1 MGNVYNFAILNEL
14 LKHWIMM
21 TLPDTYSQDE
31 KIELERQ
38 FNVLLTCWKSRKN
51 EQDVAFVTEAYLLA
65 ANAHKDARRRSG
77 EPYMYHPLA
86 VATIIAGEMGMGR
99 TSIIAALLHD
109 VVEDTDYTLDYIK
122 EHFGDKAAQIVD
134 GVTKLTNEDFTEG
147 VKSLQAETF
156 RKVIMSM
163 SYDIRVI
170 LVKLADRLHNM
181 RTLSSMPHHKQLKIA
196 SETTQIYAPIAY
208 RLGLYKVK
216 IELDDLCLKYINP
229 QVFESVQKQ
238 LCDVREKKLK
248 ELEDFLAP
256 VKAELEQR
264 GIKVRTMAIERNVSS
279 VWERMVKF
287 GMSLEEV
294 YDAYV
299 ARIIIDCP
307 DLDDEKVQCWE
318 TFAVF
323 TKYYYPDNKKM
334 RDWVSFPK
342 TNGYSSIHAVF
353 MSKDGNWVE
362 TQIRTERMDEIA
374 ENGFAA
380 YWKYRAKN
388 SNAES
393 GLDLW
398 MNVVRNLVQQA
409 DENHVSAIE
418 FIDSFKLDLFNDEIF
433 VFTPDGDKITLPKG
447 STVLD
452 FAYNIHSDL
461 GNHCVG
467 ANINKKLSPIHTE
480 LKMGDQVEVITSEYQ
495 EPQEKWFDYLA
506 TSSAKSRLKNGIK
519 DFRKAFKD
527 KGKTM
532 LKEYF
537 DHANIDFS
545 KQNRNILAAK
555 FNLATRNDLYY
566 FVAVNKIGRQ
576 DVETILKKSDFSW
589 SNYLVKYLTLG
600 FVKPSSQKKNDDKD
614 GVDISGY
621 TISTCC
627 NPIPGDDVVAISLP
641 GEPVQIHHPDCPEAM
656 KLMSRHGESIV
667 KARWQF
673 GEDFAFLATL
683 KILAVNKMGFGATLF
698 DTITNQE
705 KLDMQAM
712 EMKNEGGMVVAIV
725 SVYVNNLKTLENLID
740 KIKKIDLVKKVERV
754 GKRL

>member
-1 MGNVYNFAILNEL
+1 MN
-14 LKHWIMM
+14 
-21 TLPDTYSQDE
+21 LPDTYSQDE

-38 FNVLLTCWKSRKN
+38 FNGLLTCWKSRKN
-51 EQDVAFVTEAYLLA
+51 EQDVVLVTEAFLLA

-109 VVEDTDYTLDYIK
+109 VVEDTEYTLDYIK
-122 EHFGDKAAQIVD
+122 EHFGDKVAQIVD
-134 GVTKLTNEDFTEG
+134 GVTKLTNEDFEEG

-181 RTLSSMPHHKQLKIA
+181 RTLGSMPHHKQLKIA

-238 LCDVREKKLK
+238 LCEIREKKLK
-248 ELEDFLAP
+248 ELEEFLAP
-256 VKAELEQR
+256 VKMELEQR

-294 YDAYV
+294 YDVYV

-307 DLDDEKVQCWE
+307 NIEDEKVQCWE

-353 MSKDGNWVE
+353 MDKNGNWVE
-362 TQIRTERMDEIA
+362 TQIRTERMDETA

-380 YWKYRAKN
+380 YWKYRDKN

-398 MNVVRNLVQQA
+398 MKVVRNLVQQA
-409 DENHVSAIE
+409 DENQASAIE
-418 FIDSFKLDLFNDEIF
+418 FIDNFKLDLFNDEIF
-433 VFTPDGDKITLPKG
+433 VFTPNGDKMTLPKG

-480 LKMGDQVEVITSEYQ
+480 LKMGDQVEIITSEHQ

-519 DFRKAFKD
+519 DFRKVFKD
-527 KGKTM
+527 KGKAM
-532 LKEYF
+532 LREYF
-537 DHANIDFS
+537 EHADIDFS
-545 KQNRNILAAK
+545 KQNRNLLAEK

-566 FVAVNKIGRQ
+566 FVAVNKIGQQ
-576 DVETILKKSDFSW
+576 DVENILKKSDFSW

-600 FVKPSSQKKNDDKD
+600 FVKPSSQKKSDGKDD
-614 GVDISGY
+614 VDISGY

-641 GEPVQIHHPDCPEAM
+641 GEPVQIHHPDCPVAM

-683 KILAVNKMGFGATLF
+683 KILAVNKMGFGAMLF

-712 EMKNEGGMVVAIV
+712 EMKNEGGMVVAMV

-754 GKRL
+754 GKRV

>member
-1 MGNVYNFAILNEL
+1 
-14 LKHWIMM
+14 M

-51 EQDVAFVTEAYLLA
+51 EQDVALVTEAYLLA

-109 VVEDTDYTLDYIK
+109 VVEDTDYSLDYIK

-147 VKSLQAETF
+147 VNSLQAETF

-238 LCDVREKKLK
+238 LCDVRKKKLQ
-248 ELEDFLAP
+248 ELEDFLTP

-307 DLDDEKVQCWE
+307 NLDDEKVQCWE

-545 KQNRNILAAK
+545 KQNRNLLAAK

-566 FVAVNKIGRQ
+566 YVAVNKIGRQ

-600 FVKPSSQKKNDDKD
+600 FVKPSSQKKSDDKD

>member
-1 MGNVYNFAILNEL
+1 
-14 LKHWIMM
+14 M

-31 KIELERQ
+31 KAELERQ
-38 FNVLLTCWKSRKN
+38 FDNLLRCWKSRKN
-51 EQDVAFVTEAYLLA
+51 EQDVESVTEGFLLA
-65 ANAHKDARRRSG
+65 ANAHKDQRRRSG

-109 VVEDTDYTLDYIK
+109 VVEDTEYTLDYIK
-122 EHFGDKAAQIVD
+122 EHFGEKVAQIVD
-134 GVTKLTNEDFTEG
+134 GVTKLTNEDFDAN
-147 VKSLQAETF
+147 VRSLQAETF

-181 RTLSSMPHHKQLKIA
+181 RTLGSMPHHKQLKIA
-196 SETTQIYAPIAY
+196 SETTQIYAPVAY

-216 IELDDLCLKYINP
+216 LELDDLCLKYINP

-238 LCDVREKKLK
+238 LAEVRDRKIK

-256 VKAELEQR
+256 VKSDLEKQ
-264 GIKVRTMAIERNVSS
+264 GVKVRTMAIERNVSS

-294 YDAYV
+294 YDVYV

-307 DLDDEKVQCWE
+307 NIEDEKVKCWE
-318 TFAVF
+318 TFAAF

-353 MSKDGNWVE
+353 MNKNGNWVE

-380 YWKYRAKN
+380 YWKYRDKN
-388 SNAES
+388 STAES

-398 MNVVRNLVQQA
+398 MKVVKDLVKQA
-409 DENHVSAIE
+409 DENHASAIE
-418 FIDSFKLDLFNDEIF
+418 FIDNFKLDLFNDEIF
-433 VFTPDGDKITLPKG
+433 VFTPKGDKITLPKG

-452 FAYNIHSDL
+452 FAYNIHTDL

-467 ANINKKLSPIHTE
+467 ANINKKLSPIQTE
-480 LKMGDQVEVITSEYQ
+480 LKMGDQVEIITSEHQ

-519 DFRKAFKD
+519 DFRKVFKD

-537 DHANIDFS
+537 DRAKIDFS
-545 KQNRNILAAK
+545 RLNRNILVEK
-555 FNLATRNDLYY
+555 FNLANRNDLYY
-566 FVAVNKIGRQ
+566 YVATNKIGQQ
-576 DVETILKKSDFSW
+576 DVETILKKKDASLSD
-589 SNYLVKYLTLG
+589 YLVKYLTLG
-600 FVKPSSQKKNDDKD
+600 FVKPSQKKNEEKPDEN
-614 GVDISGY
+614 GVSGY
-621 TISTCC
+621 VIATCC
-627 NPIPGDDVVAISLP
+627 KPIPGDDIVAIELP

-656 KLMSRHGESIV
+656 KLMSRYGENIV
-667 KARWQF
+667 KARMQF
-673 GEDFAFLATL
+673 GNDFAFLATL
-683 KILAVNKMGFGATLF
+683 KVLAVNKMGFGAKLF

-712 EMKNEGGMVVAIV
+712 EMKIEGGMVVATV

-740 KIKKIDLVKKVERV
+740 KIKKIELVKKVERI
-754 GKRL
+754 GKRS

>member
-1 MGNVYNFAILNEL
+1 
-14 LKHWIMM
+14 M

-51 EQDVAFVTEAYLLA
+51 EQDVALVTEAYLLA

-109 VVEDTDYTLDYIK
+109 VVEDTDYSLDYIK

-147 VKSLQAETF
+147 VNSLQAETF

-238 LCDVREKKLK
+238 LCDVREKKLH

-307 DLDDEKVQCWE
+307 NLDDEKVQCWE

-545 KQNRNILAAK
+545 KQNRNLLAAK

-566 FVAVNKIGRQ
+566 YVAVNKIGRQ

-600 FVKPSSQKKNDDKD
+600 FVKPSSQKKSDDKD

>member
-1 MGNVYNFAILNEL
+1 
-14 LKHWIMM
+14 M

-31 KIELERQ
+31 KAELERQ
-38 FNVLLTCWKSRKN
+38 FQNLLTCWKSRKN
-51 EQDVAFVTEAYLLA
+51 EQDVESVTEGFLLA
-65 ANAHKDARRRSG
+65 ANAHKNQRRRSG

-109 VVEDTDYTLDYIK
+109 VVEDTEYTLDYIK
-122 EHFGDKAAQIVD
+122 EHFGDQVAQIVD
-134 GVTKLTNEDFTEG
+134 GVTKLTNEDFEEG
-147 VKSLQAETF
+147 AKSLQAETF

-181 RTLSSMPHHKQLKIA
+181 RTLGSMPHHKQLKIA
-196 SETTQIYAPIAY
+196 SETTQIYAPVAY

-216 IELDDLCLKYINP
+216 LELDDLCLKYINP

-238 LCDVREKKLK
+238 LCEIRDKKLK
-248 ELEDFLAP
+248 ELEEFLAP

-294 YDAYV
+294 YDVYV

-307 DLDDEKVQCWE
+307 NIEDEKVKCWE
-318 TFAVF
+318 TFAAF

-353 MSKDGNWVE
+353 MNKNGNWVE

-380 YWKYRAKN
+380 YWKYRDKN
-388 SNAES
+388 STAES

-398 MNVVRNLVQQA
+398 MKVVKDLVKQA
-409 DENHVSAIE
+409 DENHASAIE

-433 VFTPDGDKITLPKG
+433 VFTPNGDKMTLPKG

-467 ANINKKLSPIHTE
+467 ANINKKLSPIQTE
-480 LKMGDQVEVITSEYQ
+480 LKMGDQVEIITSEHQ

-519 DFRKAFKD
+519 DFRKVFKD

-537 DHANIDFS
+537 DRAKIDFS
-545 KQNRNILAAK
+545 RLNRNILVEK
-555 FNLATRNDLYY
+555 FNLANRNDLYY
-566 FVAVNKIGRQ
+566 YVATNKIGQQ
-576 DVETILKKSDFSW
+576 DVETILKKKDASLSD
-589 SNYLVKYLTLG
+589 YLVKYLTLG
-600 FVKPSSQKKNDDKD
+600 FVKPSQKKNEEKPDEN
-614 GVDISGY
+614 GVSGY
-621 TISTCC
+621 VIATCC
-627 NPIPGDDVVAISLP
+627 KPIPGDDVVAIQLP
-641 GEPVQIHHPDCPEAM
+641 GEPIQIHHPDCPEAQ
-656 KLMSRHGESIV
+656 KLMSRYGESIV
-667 KARWQF
+667 KAHLQF
-673 GEDFAFLATL
+673 GDDFAFLATI
-683 KILAVNKMGFGATLF
+683 KVLAVNKMGFGAKLF

-712 EMKNEGGMVVAIV
+712 EMMIEGGMVVATV

-740 KIKKIDLVKKVERV
+740 KIKKIELVKKVERI
-754 GKRL
+754 GKRS

>member
-1 MGNVYNFAILNEL
+1 
-14 LKHWIMM
+14 MM

-51 EQDVAFVTEAYLLA
+51 EQDVALVTEAYLLA

-109 VVEDTDYTLDYIK
+109 VVEDTDYSLDYIK

-147 VKSLQAETF
+147 VNSLQAETF

-307 DLDDEKVQCWE
+307 NLDDEKVQCWE

-545 KQNRNILAAK
+545 KQNRNLLAAK

-566 FVAVNKIGRQ
+566 YVAVNKIGRQ

-600 FVKPSSQKKNDDKD
+600 FVKPSSQKKSDDKD

>member
-1 MGNVYNFAILNEL
+1 MI
-14 LKHWIMM
+14 

-38 FNVLLTCWKSRKN
+38 FNELLQCWKSRKN
-51 EQDVAFVTEAYLLA
+51 DQDVDLVTEAFLLA
-65 ANAHKDARRRSG
+65 ANAHKDQRRRSG

-86 VATIIAGEMGMGR
+86 VATIIASEMGVGR
-99 TSIIAALLHD
+99 TSIICALLHD
-109 VVEDTDYTLDYIK
+109 VVEDTDYTLEYIS
-122 EHFGDKAAQIVD
+122 EHFGEKVAKIVD
-134 GVTKLTNEDFTEG
+134 GVTKLTSEDLDKG
-147 VKSLQAETF
+147 VHSPQAETF

-163 SYDIRVI
+163 SVDIRVI

-181 RTLSSMPHHKQLKIA
+181 RTLSAMPHHKQLKIA

-208 RLGLYKVK
+208 RLGLYRVK

-229 QVFESVQKQ
+229 SVFESVQKQ
-238 LCDVREKKLK
+238 LEEVREKKIN
-248 ELEDFLAP
+248 ELEEFLAP

-264 GIKVRTMAIERNVSS
+264 GIKVRTKVIERNVSS

-294 YDAYV
+294 YDVYV
-299 ARIIIDCP
+299 VRIIIDCP
-307 DLDDEKVQCWE
+307 KPEDEKIQCWE

-353 MSKDGNWVE
+353 MNKKGNWVE
-362 TQIRTERMDEIA
+362 TQIRTERMDETA

-380 YWKYRAKN
+380 YWKYRDQN

-398 MNVVRNLVQQA
+398 MKVVRNLVQQA
-409 DENHVSAIE
+409 DENHASAIE
-418 FIDSFKLDLFNDEIF
+418 FIDNFKLDLFNDEIF
-433 VFTPDGDKITLPKG
+433 VFTPKGDKITLPKG

-452 FAYNIHSDL
+452 FAYNIHTDL

-467 ANINKKLSPIHTE
+467 ANINKKLSPIQTE
-480 LKMGDQVEVITSEYQ
+480 LKMGDQVEIITSEYQ

-506 TSSAKSRLKNGIK
+506 TSSAKTRLKNGIK
-519 DFRKAFKD
+519 DFRKSFKD
-527 KGKTM
+527 KCKAM

-537 DHANIDFS
+537 DNAKIDFS
-545 KQNRNILAAK
+545 KTNRNILAEK
-555 FNLATRNDLYY
+555 FNLSNRNDLYY
-566 FVAVNKIGRQ
+566 LVATNKIGQQ
-576 DVETILKKSDFSW
+576 DVETCLKKDEASW
-589 SNYLVKYLTLG
+589 SEYLVKYLTLG
-600 FVKPSSQKKNDDKD
+600 IVKPSSERKNDKAEEKPADNS
-614 GVDISGY
+614 VSGY
-621 TISTCC
+621 VISTCC
-627 NPIPGDDVVAISLP
+627 NPIPGDDVVAIQLP
-641 GEPVQIHHPDCPEAM
+641 GQPIQIHHPDCLEAQ
-656 KLMSRHGESIV
+656 KLMSRYGESIV
-667 KARWQF
+667 KAHLQF
-673 GEDFAFLATL
+673 GDDFAFLATL
-683 KILAVNKMGFGATLF
+683 KILAVNKMGFGTTLF
-698 DTITNQE
+698 DIITNQE

-712 EMKNEGGMVVAIV
+712 EMKIEGGMVVATV

-740 KIKKIDLVKKVERV
+740 KIRKLELVKKVERV
-754 GKRL
+754 GKRS

>member
-1 MGNVYNFAILNEL
+1 
-14 LKHWIMM
+14 M

-51 EQDVAFVTEAYLLA
+51 EQDVALVTEAYLLA

-109 VVEDTDYTLDYIK
+109 VVEDTDYSLDYIK

-147 VKSLQAETF
+147 VNSLQAETF

-229 QVFESVQKQ
+229 QVFESVQNQ
-238 LCDVREKKLK
+238 LCDVRKKKLR

-307 DLDDEKVQCWE
+307 NLDDEKVQCWE

-545 KQNRNILAAK
+545 KQNRNLLAAK

-566 FVAVNKIGRQ
+566 YVAVNKIGRQ

-600 FVKPSSQKKNDDKD
+600 FVKPSSQKKSDDKD
-614 GVDISGY
+614 GIDISGY

>member
-1 MGNVYNFAILNEL
+1 
-14 LKHWIMM
+14 M

-31 KIELERQ
+31 KAELERQ
-38 FNVLLTCWKSRKN
+38 FDNLLRCWKSRKN
-51 EQDVAFVTEAYLLA
+51 EQDVESVTEGFLLA
-65 ANAHKDARRRSG
+65 ANAHKNQRRRSG

-109 VVEDTDYTLDYIK
+109 VVEDTEYTLDYIK
-122 EHFGDKAAQIVD
+122 EHFGEKVAQIVD
-134 GVTKLTNEDFTEG
+134 GVTKLTNEDFDAN
-147 VKSLQAETF
+147 VRSLQAETF

-181 RTLSSMPHHKQLKIA
+181 RTLGSMPHHKQLKIA
-196 SETTQIYAPIAY
+196 SETTQIYAPVAY

-216 IELDDLCLKYINP
+216 LELDDLCLKYINP

-238 LCDVREKKLK
+238 LAEVRDRKIK

-256 VKAELEQR
+256 VKSDLEKQ
-264 GIKVRTMAIERNVSS
+264 GVKVRTMAIERNVSS

-294 YDAYV
+294 YDVYV

-307 DLDDEKVQCWE
+307 NIEDEKVKCWE
-318 TFAVF
+318 TFAAF

-353 MSKDGNWVE
+353 MNKNGNWVE

-380 YWKYRAKN
+380 YWKYRDKN
-388 SNAES
+388 STAES

-398 MNVVRNLVQQA
+398 MKVVKDLVKQA
-409 DENHVSAIE
+409 DENHASAIE
-418 FIDSFKLDLFNDEIF
+418 FIDNFKLDLFNDEIF
-433 VFTPDGDKITLPKG
+433 VFTPKGDKITLPKG

-452 FAYNIHSDL
+452 FAYNIHTDL

-467 ANINKKLSPIHTE
+467 ANINKKLSPIQTE
-480 LKMGDQVEVITSEYQ
+480 LKMGDQVEIITSEHQ

-519 DFRKAFKD
+519 DFRKVFKD

-537 DHANIDFS
+537 DRAKIDFS
-545 KQNRNILAAK
+545 RLNRNILVEK
-555 FNLATRNDLYY
+555 FNLANRNDLYY
-566 FVAVNKIGRQ
+566 YVATNKIGQQ
-576 DVETILKKSDFSW
+576 DVETILKKKDASLSD
-589 SNYLVKYLTLG
+589 YLVKYLTLG
-600 FVKPSSQKKNDDKD
+600 FVKPSQKKNEEKPDEN
-614 GVDISGY
+614 GVSGY
-621 TISTCC
+621 VIATCC
-627 NPIPGDDVVAISLP
+627 KPIPGDDVVAIQLP
-641 GEPVQIHHPDCPEAM
+641 GEPIQIHHPDCPEAQ
-656 KLMSRHGESIV
+656 KLMSRYGESIV
-667 KARWQF
+667 KAHLQF
-673 GEDFAFLATL
+673 GDDFAFLATI
-683 KILAVNKMGFGATLF
+683 KVLAVNKMGFGAKLF

-712 EMKNEGGMVVAIV
+712 EMMIEGGMVVATV

-740 KIKKIDLVKKVERV
+740 KIKKIELVKKVERI
-754 GKRL
+754 GKRS

>member
-1 MGNVYNFAILNEL
+1 
-14 LKHWIMM
+14 MM

-51 EQDVAFVTEAYLLA
+51 EQDVALVTEAYLLA

-109 VVEDTDYTLDYIK
+109 VVEDTDYSLDYIK

-147 VKSLQAETF
+147 VNSLQAETF

-238 LCDVREKKLK
+238 LCDVREKKLR
-248 ELEDFLAP
+248 ELEDFLTP

-307 DLDDEKVQCWE
+307 NLDDEKVQCWE

-545 KQNRNILAAK
+545 KQNRNLLAAK

-566 FVAVNKIGRQ
+566 YVAVNKIGRQ

>member
-1 MGNVYNFAILNEL
+1 
-14 LKHWIMM
+14 M
-21 TLPDTYSQDE
+21 TLPDTYSLEE

-38 FNVLLTCWKSRKN
+38 FENLLTCWKSRKN
-51 EQDVAFVTEAYLLA
+51 EQDVALVTEAYLLA

-99 TSIIAALLHD
+99 TSIICALLHD
-109 VVEDTDYTLDYIK
+109 VVEDTDYTLDYIS
-122 EHFGDKAAQIVD
+122 EHFGEKVAKIVD
-134 GVTKLTNEDFTEG
+134 GVTKLTNEDFEEG
-147 VKSLQAETF
+147 VRSLQAETF

-216 IELDDLCLKYINP
+216 IELDDLCLRYINP

-238 LCDVREKKLK
+238 LYEVRDKKLN
-248 ELEDFLAP
+248 ELEEFLAP
-256 VKAELEQR
+256 VKKELEQR
-264 GIKVRTMAIERNVSS
+264 GIKVRTMAIERTVSS

-299 ARIIIDCP
+299 ARIIIDCQNP
-307 DLDDEKVQCWE
+307 EDEKVECWE

-353 MSKDGNWVE
+353 MNKHGNWIE

-380 YWKYRAKN
+380 YWKYRDKN
-388 SNAES
+388 SNEES

-398 MNVVRNLVQQA
+398 MKVVRNLVQQA
-409 DENHVSAIE
+409 DENHASAIE
-418 FIDSFKLDLFNDEIF
+418 FIDNFKLDLFNDEIF
-433 VFTPDGDKITLPKG
+433 VFTPKGDKITLPKG

-452 FAYNIHSDL
+452 FAYNIHTDL

-467 ANINKKLSPIHTE
+467 ANINKKLSPIQTE
-480 LKMGDQVEVITSEYQ
+480 LRMGDQVEVITSEHQ

-506 TSSAKSRLKNGIK
+506 TSGAKSRLKNGIK

-527 KGKTM
+527 KGKAM

-537 DHANIDFS
+537 DNAGIDFS
-545 KQNRNILAAK
+545 KQNRNTLAAH
-555 FNLATRNDLYY
+555 FNLANRNDLYY
-566 FVAVNKIGRQ
+566 YVATDKIGQ
-576 DVETILKKSDFSW
+576 ADVEALLKKRDASLSD
-589 SNYLVKYLTLG
+589 YLVKYLTLG
-600 FVKPSSQKKNDDKD
+600 FVRPSSQRKTDDKEKSGELD
-614 GVDISGY
+614 LSGY
-621 TISTCC
+621 IFSTCC
-627 NPIPGDDVVAISLP
+627 KPLPGDDVVAIQPP
-641 GEPVQIHHPDCPEAM
+641 GQPIQIHHPDCPEAM
-656 KLMSRHGESIV
+656 KLMSRYGESIV
-667 KARWQF
+667 KAHLQF
-673 GEDFAFLATL
+673 GDDFAFVATL
-683 KILAVNKMGFGATLF
+683 KILAVNKMGFGTALF
-698 DTITNQE
+698 DTVTNQE
-705 KLDMQAM
+705 KLDMQSL
-712 EMKNEGGMVVAIV
+712 EMKIEGNMVVV
-725 SVYVNNLKTLENLID
+725 LLSVYVNNVKTLENLID
-740 KIKKIDLVKKVERV
+740 KIKKMDLVKKVERV
-754 GKRL
+754 GNRS

>member
-1 MGNVYNFAILNEL
+1 MN
-14 LKHWIMM
+14 
-21 TLPDTYSQDE
+21 LPDTYSQDE

-38 FNVLLTCWKSRKN
+38 FNGLLTCWKSRKN
-51 EQDVAFVTEAYLLA
+51 EQDVVLVTEAFLLA

-109 VVEDTDYTLDYIK
+109 VVEDTEYTLDYIK
-122 EHFGDKAAQIVD
+122 EHFGDKVAQIVD
-134 GVTKLTNEDFTEG
+134 GVTKLTNEDFEEG

-181 RTLSSMPHHKQLKIA
+181 RTLGSMPHHKQLKIA

-238 LCDVREKKLK
+238 LCEIREKKLK
-248 ELEDFLAP
+248 ELKEFLAP
-256 VKAELEQR
+256 VKMELEQR

-294 YDAYV
+294 YDVYV

-307 DLDDEKVQCWE
+307 NIEDEKVQCWE

-353 MSKDGNWVE
+353 MDKNGNWVE
-362 TQIRTERMDEIA
+362 TQIRTERMDETA

-380 YWKYRAKN
+380 YWKYRDKN

-398 MNVVRNLVQQA
+398 MKVVRNLVQQA
-409 DENHVSAIE
+409 DENQASAIE
-418 FIDSFKLDLFNDEIF
+418 FIDNFKLDLFNDEIF
-433 VFTPDGDKITLPKG
+433 VFTPNGDKMTLPKG

-480 LKMGDQVEVITSEYQ
+480 LKMGDQVEIITSEHQ

-519 DFRKAFKD
+519 DFRKVFKD
-527 KGKTM
+527 KGKAM
-532 LKEYF
+532 LREYF
-537 DHANIDFS
+537 EHADIDFS
-545 KQNRNILAAK
+545 KQNRNLLAEK

-566 FVAVNKIGRQ
+566 FVAVNKIGQQ
-576 DVETILKKSDFSW
+576 DVENILKKSDFSW

-600 FVKPSSQKKNDDKD
+600 FVKPSSQKKSDGKDD
-614 GVDISGY
+614 VDISGY

-641 GEPVQIHHPDCPEAM
+641 GEPVQIHHPDCPVAM

-683 KILAVNKMGFGATLF
+683 KILAVNKMGFGAMLF

-712 EMKNEGGMVVAIV
+712 EMKNEGGMVVAMV

-754 GKRL
+754 GKRV

>member
-1 MGNVYNFAILNEL
+1 
-14 LKHWIMM
+14 M
-21 TLPDTYSQDE
+21 TLPDTYTQDE

-38 FNVLLTCWKSRKN
+38 FNELLQCWKSRKN
-51 EQDVAFVTEAYLLA
+51 EQDVALVTEAFLLA

-99 TSIIAALLHD
+99 TSIICALLHD
-109 VVEDTDYTLDYIK
+109 VVEDTDYTLEYIS
-122 EHFGDKAAQIVD
+122 EHFGEKVAKIVD
-134 GVTKLTNEDFTEG
+134 GVTKLTNEDFNDE
-147 VKSLQAETF
+147 KARSMQAETF

-181 RTLSSMPHHKQLKIA
+181 RTLSAMPHHKQLKIA

-229 QVFESVQKQ
+229 AVFDSVQKQ
-238 LCDVREKKLK
+238 LCEVREKKLN
-248 ELEDFLAP
+248 ELEEFLAP

-294 YDAYV
+294 YDVYV

-307 DLDDEKVQCWE
+307 KVEDEKVQCWE

-353 MSKDGNWVE
+353 MNKQGNWVE

-380 YWKYRAKN
+380 YWKYRDQN
-388 SNAES
+388 STAES

-398 MNVVRNLVQQA
+398 MKVVKDLVQQA
-409 DENHVSAIE
+409 DENQATAIE
-418 FIDSFKLDLFNDEIF
+418 FIDSFNLDLFNDEIF
-433 VFTPDGDKITLPKG
+433 VFTPNGDKITLPKG

-480 LKMGDQVEVITSEYQ
+480 LKMGDQVEVITSEHQ

-519 DFRKAFKD
+519 EFRKVFKE
-527 KGKTM
+527 KGKAM
-532 LKEYF
+532 LREF
-537 DHANIDFS
+537 FEHAHVDFS
-545 KQNRNILAAK
+545 KQNRNKLAES
-555 FNLATRNDLYY
+555 FNLANRNDLYY
-566 FVAVNKIGRQ
+566 YVAINKIGQ
-576 DVETILKKSDFSW
+576 QEVENILKKNDASW
-589 SNYLVKYLTLG
+589 SDYLVKYLTLG
-600 FVKPSSQKKNDDKD
+600 FVRPSSKKNEEKTGD
-614 GVDISGY
+614 VDVSGY
-621 TISTCC
+621 VISTCC

-641 GEPVQIHHPDCPEAM
+641 GEPVQIHHPECPEAQ
-656 KLMSRHGESIV
+656 KLMSRYGESIV

-673 GEDFAFLATL
+673 GEEFAFLATL
-683 KILAVNKMGFGATLF
+683 KVLAVNKMGFGAMLF
-698 DTITNQE
+698 DIITNQE

-712 EMKNEGGMVVAIV
+712 EMKIEGGMVVAIV
-725 SVYVNNLKTLENLID
+725 SVYVNNLKTLENLIE
-740 KIKKIDLVKKVERV
+740 KIKKLDLVKKVERV
-754 GKRL
+754 GKKS

>member
-1 MGNVYNFAILNEL
+1 
-14 LKHWIMM
+14 MM

-51 EQDVAFVTEAYLLA
+51 EQDVALVTEAYLLA

-109 VVEDTDYTLDYIK
+109 VVEDTDYSLDYIK

-147 VKSLQAETF
+147 VNSLQAETF

-238 LCDVREKKLK
+238 LCDVRKKKLQ
-248 ELEDFLAP
+248 ELEDFLTP

-307 DLDDEKVQCWE
+307 NLDDEKVQCWE

-545 KQNRNILAAK
+545 KQNRNLLAAK

-566 FVAVNKIGRQ
+566 YVAVNKIGRQ

-600 FVKPSSQKKNDDKD
+600 FVKPSSQKKSDDKD

>member
-1 MGNVYNFAILNEL
+1 
-14 LKHWIMM
+14 M
-21 TLPDTYSQDE
+21 TLPDTYSQEE

-38 FNVLLTCWKSRKN
+38 FNELLQCWKSRKN
-51 EQDVAFVTEAYLLA
+51 EQDVALVTEAFLLA

-99 TSIIAALLHD
+99 TSIICALLHD
-109 VVEDTDYTLDYIK
+109 VVEDTDYTLEYIS
-122 EHFGDKAAQIVD
+122 EHFGEKVAKIVD
-134 GVTKLTNEDFTEG
+134 GVTKLTSEDFKEG
-147 VKSLQAETF
+147 AKSLQAETF

-196 SETTQIYAPIAY
+196 SETAQIYAPIAY

-229 QVFESVQKQ
+229 QVFDSVQKQ
-238 LCDVREKKLK
+238 LCEVREKKIN
-248 ELEDFLAP
+248 ELEEFLAP
-256 VKAELEQR
+256 VKAELDKM

-294 YDAYV
+294 YDVYV

-307 DLDDEKVQCWE
+307 NVEDEKVKCWE

-353 MSKDGNWVE
+353 MNKKGNWVE

-380 YWKYRAKN
+380 YWKYRDQN
-388 SNAES
+388 STAES

-398 MNVVRNLVQQA
+398 MKVVRDLVQQA
-409 DENHVSAIE
+409 DDNQASAIE

-433 VFTPDGDKITLPKG
+433 VFTPNGDKITLPKG

-519 DFRKAFKD
+519 DFRKVFKE
-527 KGKTM
+527 KGKAM
-532 LKEYF
+532 LREIF
-537 DHANIDFS
+537 ENARVDFS
-545 KQNRNILAAK
+545 KQNRNTLAEK
-555 FNLATRNDLYY
+555 LNLATRNDLYY
-566 FVAVNKIGRQ
+566 YVAMNKVSQQ
-576 DVETILKKSDFSW
+576 DVENILKKNDASW
-589 SNYLVKYLTLG
+589 SDYLVKYLTLG
-600 FVKPSSQKKNDDKD
+600 FVNPSKRNGNKTSD
-614 GVDISGY
+614 VDVAGY
-621 TISTCC
+621 VISTCC

-641 GEPVQIHHPDCPEAM
+641 GEPVQIHHPDCPEAQ

-673 GEDFAFLATL
+673 GDDFAFLATL
-683 KILAVNKMGFGATLF
+683 KILAVNKMGFGAKLF

-712 EMKNEGGMVVAIV
+712 EMKIEGGMVVAIV

-754 GKRL
+754 GKKN

>member
-1 MGNVYNFAILNEL
+1 
-14 LKHWIMM
+14 M

-31 KIELERQ
+31 KAELERQ
-38 FNVLLTCWKSRKN
+38 FDNLLRCWKSRKN
-51 EQDVAFVTEAYLLA
+51 EQDVESVTEGFLLA
-65 ANAHKDARRRSG
+65 ANAHKDQRRRSG

-109 VVEDTDYTLDYIK
+109 VVEDTEYTLDYIK
-122 EHFGDKAAQIVD
+122 EHFGEKVAQIVD
-134 GVTKLTNEDFTEG
+134 GVTKLTNEDFDAN
-147 VKSLQAETF
+147 VRSLQAETF

-181 RTLSSMPHHKQLKIA
+181 RTLGSMPHHKQLKIA
-196 SETTQIYAPIAY
+196 SETTQIYAPVAY

-216 IELDDLCLKYINP
+216 LELDDLCLKYINP

-238 LCDVREKKLK
+238 LAEVRDRKIK

-256 VKAELEQR
+256 VKSDLEKQ
-264 GIKVRTMAIERNVSS
+264 GVKVRTMAIERNVSS

-294 YDAYV
+294 YDVYV

-307 DLDDEKVQCWE
+307 NIEDEKVKCWE
-318 TFAVF
+318 TFAAF

-353 MSKDGNWVE
+353 MNQNGNWVE

-380 YWKYRAKN
+380 YWKYRDKN
-388 SNAES
+388 STAES

-398 MNVVRNLVQQA
+398 MKVVKDLVKQA
-409 DENHVSAIE
+409 DENHASAIE

-433 VFTPDGDKITLPKG
+433 VFTPNGDKMTLPKG

-452 FAYNIHSDL
+452 FAYNIHTDL

-467 ANINKKLSPIHTE
+467 ANINKKLSPIQTE
-480 LKMGDQVEVITSEYQ
+480 LKMGDQVEIITSEHQ

-519 DFRKAFKD
+519 DFRKVFKD

-537 DHANIDFS
+537 DRAKIDFS
-545 KQNRNILAAK
+545 RLNRNILVEK
-555 FNLATRNDLYY
+555 FNLANRNDLYY
-566 FVAVNKIGRQ
+566 YVATNKIGQQ
-576 DVETILKKSDFSW
+576 DVETILKKKDASLSD
-589 SNYLVKYLTLG
+589 YLVKYLTLG
-600 FVKPSSQKKNDDKD
+600 FVKPSQKKNEEKPDEN
-614 GVDISGY
+614 GVSGY
-621 TISTCC
+621 VIATCC
-627 NPIPGDDVVAISLP
+627 KPIPGDDVVAIQLP
-641 GEPVQIHHPDCPEAM
+641 GEPIQIHHPDCPEAQ
-656 KLMSRHGESIV
+656 KLMSRYGESIV
-667 KARWQF
+667 KAHLQF
-673 GEDFAFLATL
+673 GDDFAFLATI
-683 KILAVNKMGFGATLF
+683 KVLAVNKMGFGAKLF

-712 EMKNEGGMVVAIV
+712 EMKIEGGMVVATV

-740 KIKKIDLVKKVERV
+740 KIKKIELVKKVERI
-754 GKRL
+754 GKRS

>member
-1 MGNVYNFAILNEL
+1 
-14 LKHWIMM
+14 M

-31 KIELERQ
+31 KAELERQ
-38 FNVLLTCWKSRKN
+38 FQNLLTCWKSRKN
-51 EQDVAFVTEAYLLA
+51 EQDVESVTEGFLLA
-65 ANAHKDARRRSG
+65 ANAHKNQRRRSG

-109 VVEDTDYTLDYIK
+109 VVEDTEYTLDYIK
-122 EHFGDKAAQIVD
+122 EHFGDQVAQIVD
-134 GVTKLTNEDFTEG
+134 GVTKLTNEDFEEG
-147 VKSLQAETF
+147 AKSLQAETF

-181 RTLSSMPHHKQLKIA
+181 RTLGSMPHHKQLKIA
-196 SETTQIYAPIAY
+196 SETTQIYAPVAY

-216 IELDDLCLKYINP
+216 LELDDLCLKYINP
-229 QVFESVQKQ
+229 QVFDSVQKQ
-238 LCDVREKKLK
+238 LCEIRDKKLK
-248 ELEDFLAP
+248 ELEEFLAP

-294 YDAYV
+294 YDVYV
-299 ARIIIDCP
+299 ARIIIDCQNVE
-307 DLDDEKVQCWE
+307 DEKIQCWE

-353 MSKDGNWVE
+353 MDKNGNWVE
-362 TQIRTERMDEIA
+362 TQIRTERMDETA

-380 YWKYRAKN
+380 YWKYRDKN
-388 SNAES
+388 STAES

-398 MNVVRNLVQQA
+398 MKVVRNLVQQA
-409 DENHVSAIE
+409 DENHASAIE
-418 FIDSFKLDLFNDEIF
+418 FIDNFKLDLFNDEIF
-433 VFTPDGDKITLPKG
+433 VFTPKGDKITLPKG

-452 FAYNIHSDL
+452 FAYNIHTDL

-467 ANINKKLSPIHTE
+467 ANINKKLSPIQTE
-480 LKMGDQVEVITSEYQ
+480 LKMGDQVEVITSEHQ

-506 TSSAKSRLKNGIK
+506 TSGAKTRLKNGIK
-519 DFRKAFKD
+519 DFRKAYKD
-527 KGKTM
+527 KGKDM
-532 LKEYF
+532 LREYF
-537 DHANIDFS
+537 DNAGIDFS
-545 KQNRNILAAK
+545 KQNRNILAEK
-555 FNLATRNDLYY
+555 FNLANRNDLYY
-566 FVAVNKIGRQ
+566 YVATNKIGQQ
-576 DVETILKKSDFSW
+576 DVETILKKKDASLSD
-589 SNYLVKYLTLG
+589 YLVKYLTLG
-600 FVKPSSQKKNDDKD
+600 FVRPSQKKNEEKPDEN
-614 GVDISGY
+614 GVAGY
-621 TISTCC
+621 VIATCC
-627 NPIPGDDVVAISLP
+627 KPIPGDDVVAIQLP
-641 GEPVQIHHPDCPEAM
+641 GEPIQIHHPDCPEAQ
-656 KLMSRHGESIV
+656 KLMSRYGESIV
-667 KARWQF
+667 KAHLQF
-673 GEDFAFLATL
+673 GDDFAFLATI
-683 KILAVNKMGFGATLF
+683 KVLAVNKMGFGAKLF

-712 EMKNEGGMVVAIV
+712 EMRIEGGMVVATV
-725 SVYVNNLKTLENLID
+725 SVYVNNLKTLENLVN
-740 KIKKIDLVKKVERV
+740 KIKKLELVKKVERI
-754 GKRL
+754 GKRS

>member
-1 MGNVYNFAILNEL
+1 
-14 LKHWIMM
+14 M

-51 EQDVAFVTEAYLLA
+51 EQDVALVTEAYLLA

-109 VVEDTDYTLDYIK
+109 VVEDTDYSLDYIK

-134 GVTKLTNEDFTEG
+134 GVTKLTNENFTEG

-238 LCDVREKKLK
+238 LCDVRKKKLR

-307 DLDDEKVQCWE
+307 NLDDEKVQCWE

-545 KQNRNILAAK
+545 KQNRNLLAAK

-566 FVAVNKIGRQ
+566 YVAVNKIGRQ

-600 FVKPSSQKKNDDKD
+600 FVKPSSQKKSDDKD

>member
-1 MGNVYNFAILNEL
+1 
-14 LKHWIMM
+14 M

-51 EQDVAFVTEAYLLA
+51 EQDVALVTEAYLLA

-99 TSIIAALLHD
+99 TSIICALLHD
-109 VVEDTDYTLDYIK
+109 VVEDTDYSLDYIS
-122 EHFGDKAAQIVD
+122 EHFGDKVAKIVD
-134 GVTKLTNEDFTEG
+134 GVTKLTSEDFEEG
-147 VKSLQAETF
+147 AKSLQAETF

-238 LCDVREKKLK
+238 LCDVRKKKLR

-545 KQNRNILAAK
+545 KQNRNLLAAK

-566 FVAVNKIGRQ
+566 YVAVNKIGRQ

-600 FVKPSSQKKNDDKD
+600 FVKPSSQKKSDDKD

>member
-1 MGNVYNFAILNEL
+1 
-14 LKHWIMM
+14 MM
-21 TLPDTYSQDE
+21 SLPDEYSQDE
-31 KIELERQ
+31 KVELGRQ
-38 FNVLLTCWKSRKN
+38 FDELLRCWKSRKN
-51 EQDVAFVTEAYLLA
+51 EQDVALVTEAYLLA

-99 TSIIAALLHD
+99 TSIICALLHD
-109 VVEDTDYTLDYIK
+109 VVEDTDYTLNYIS
-122 EHFGDKAAQIVD
+122 EHFGEKVAKIVD
-134 GVTKLTNEDFTEG
+134 GVTKLTNEDFDDEQAR
-147 VKSLQAETF
+147 SMQAETF

-196 SETTQIYAPIAY
+196 SETMQIYAPIAY

-229 QVFESVQKQ
+229 AVFKSVEKQ
-238 LCDVREKKLK
+238 LCEVRDKKLK

-256 VKAELEQR
+256 VKADLDKM
-264 GIKVRTMAIERNVSS
+264 GIKVRTIAIERTVSA

-287 GMSLEEV
+287 SMSLEEV
-294 YDAYV
+294 YDVYV

-307 DLDDEKVQCWE
+307 NIEDEKIRCWE

-353 MSKDGNWVE
+353 MNKNGNWVE

-380 YWKYRAKN
+380 YWKYRDQN

-398 MNVVRNLVQQA
+398 MKVVRDLVQQA

-433 VFTPDGDKITLPKG
+433 VFTPNGDKMTLPKG

-519 DFRKAFKD
+519 DFRKTFKD
-527 KGKTM
+527 KGKAI

-537 DHANIDFS
+537 EHANIDFS
-545 KQNRNILAAK
+545 KQNRNILAEK
-555 FNLATRNDLYY
+555 FNLANRNDLYY
-566 FVAVNKIGRQ
+566 FVATNKIGQQ
-576 DVETILKKSDFSW
+576 DVENVLKKNDTTWSD
-589 SNYLVKYLTLG
+589 YLVKYLTLG
-600 FVKPSSQKKNDDKD
+600 FVRPSSKKTEGKSGDLD
-614 GVDISGY
+614 VSGY
-621 TISTCC
+621 VIPTCC
-627 NPIPGDDVVAISLP
+627 NPIPGDEVVAISLP
-641 GEPVQIHHPDCPEAM
+641 GEPIQIHHTDCPEAT
-656 KLMSRHGESIV
+656 KLMSRYGQGIV
-667 KARWQF
+667 KGRWQF
-673 GEDFAFLATL
+673 GDDFAFLATL
-683 KILAVNKMGFGATLF
+683 KILAVNKMGFAAMLL
-698 DTITNQE
+698 DIITNQE

-712 EMKNEGGMVVAIV
+712 EMKIEGGMVVAMV

-740 KIKKIDLVKKVERV
+740 KIRKLELVKKVERV
-754 GKRL
+754 GKKL

>member
-1 MGNVYNFAILNEL
+1 
-14 LKHWIMM
+14 M

-31 KIELERQ
+31 KAELERQ
-38 FNVLLTCWKSRKN
+38 FQNLLTCWKSRKN
-51 EQDVAFVTEAYLLA
+51 EQDVESVTEGFLLA
-65 ANAHKDARRRSG
+65 ANAHKDQRRRSG

-109 VVEDTDYTLDYIK
+109 VVEDTEYTLDYIK
-122 EHFGDKAAQIVD
+122 EHFGEKVAQIVD
-134 GVTKLTNEDFTEG
+134 GVTKLTNEDFDAN
-147 VKSLQAETF
+147 VRSLQAETF

-181 RTLSSMPHHKQLKIA
+181 RTLGSMPHHKQLKIA
-196 SETTQIYAPIAY
+196 SETTQIYAPVAY

-216 IELDDLCLKYINP
+216 LELDDLCLKYINP

-238 LCDVREKKLK
+238 LAEVRDRKIK

-256 VKAELEQR
+256 VKSDLEKQ
-264 GIKVRTMAIERNVSS
+264 GVKVRTMAIERNVSS

-294 YDAYV
+294 YDVYV

-307 DLDDEKVQCWE
+307 NIEDEKVKCWE
-318 TFAVF
+318 TFAAF

-353 MSKDGNWVE
+353 MNKNGNWVE

-380 YWKYRAKN
+380 YWKYRDKN
-388 SNAES
+388 STAES

-398 MNVVRNLVQQA
+398 MKVVKDLVKQA
-409 DENHVSAIE
+409 DENHASAIE
-418 FIDSFKLDLFNDEIF
+418 FIDNFKLDLFNDEIF
-433 VFTPDGDKITLPKG
+433 VFTPKGDKITLPKG

-452 FAYNIHSDL
+452 FAYNIHTDL

-467 ANINKKLSPIHTE
+467 ANINKKLSPIQTE
-480 LKMGDQVEVITSEYQ
+480 LKMGDQVEIITSEHQ

-519 DFRKAFKD
+519 DFRKVFKD

-537 DHANIDFS
+537 DRAKIDFS
-545 KQNRNILAAK
+545 RLNRNILVEK
-555 FNLATRNDLYY
+555 FNLANRNDLYY
-566 FVAVNKIGRQ
+566 YVATNKIGQQ
-576 DVETILKKSDFSW
+576 DVETILKKKDASLSD
-589 SNYLVKYLTLG
+589 YLVKYLTLG
-600 FVKPSSQKKNDDKD
+600 FVKPSQKKNEEKPDEN
-614 GVDISGY
+614 GVSGY
-621 TISTCC
+621 VIATCC
-627 NPIPGDDVVAISLP
+627 KPIPGDDVVAIQLP
-641 GEPVQIHHPDCPEAM
+641 GEPIQIHHPDCPEAQ
-656 KLMSRHGESIV
+656 KLMSRYGESIV
-667 KARWQF
+667 KAHLQF
-673 GEDFAFLATL
+673 GDDFAFLATI
-683 KILAVNKMGFGATLF
+683 KVLAVNKMGFGAKLF

-712 EMKNEGGMVVAIV
+712 EMMIEGGMVVATV

-740 KIKKIDLVKKVERV
+740 KIKKIELVKKVERI
-754 GKRL
+754 GKRS

>member
-1 MGNVYNFAILNEL
+1 
-14 LKHWIMM
+14 M
-21 TLPDTYSQDE
+21 TLPDTYSQEE

-38 FNVLLTCWKSRKN
+38 FNDLLQCWKSRKN
-51 EQDVAFVTEAYLLA
+51 EQDVALVTEAFLLA
-65 ANAHKDARRRSG
+65 ANAHKDVRRRSG

-99 TSIIAALLHD
+99 TSIICALLHD
-109 VVEDTDYTLDYIK
+109 VVEDTDYTLDYIS
-122 EHFGDKAAQIVD
+122 EHFGEKVAKIVD
-134 GVTKLTNEDFTEG
+134 GVTKLTNEDFNGEQAR
-147 VKSLQAETF
+147 SLQAETF

-181 RTLSSMPHHKQLKIA
+181 RTLNSMPHHKQLKIA

-216 IELDDLCLKYINP
+216 IELDDLCLRYINP

-238 LCDVREKKLK
+238 LCEVREKKIN
-248 ELEDFLAP
+248 ELEEFLAP
-256 VKAELEQR
+256 VKAELDTM

-294 YDAYV
+294 YDVYV

-307 DLDDEKVQCWE
+307 NVEDEKVKCWE

-353 MSKDGNWVE
+353 MDKNGNWVE
-362 TQIRTERMDEIA
+362 TQIRTERMDDIA

-380 YWKYRAKN
+380 YWKYRDKN
-388 SNAES
+388 STEES

-398 MNVVRNLVQQA
+398 MKVVRNLVQQA
-409 DENHVSAIE
+409 DDNQVSAIE

-433 VFTPDGDKITLPKG
+433 VFTPNGDKITLPKG

-480 LKMGDQVEVITSEYQ
+480 LRMGDQVEVITSEFQ

-519 DFRKAFKD
+519 DFRKVFKE
-527 KGKTM
+527 KGKAM
-532 LKEYF
+532 LREFF
-537 DHANIDFS
+537 DNAHIDFS
-545 KQNRNILAAK
+545 KQNRNTLAEK
-555 FNLATRNDLYY
+555 LNLATRNDLYY
-566 FVAVNKIGRQ
+566 YVAMKKVGQQ
-576 DVETILKKSDFSW
+576 DVESILKKNDASW
-589 SNYLVKYLTLG
+589 SDYLVKYLTLG
-600 FVKPSSQKKNDDKD
+600 FVKPSSQRKNEGKTDENN
-614 GVDISGY
+614 VAGY
-621 TISTCC
+621 VISTCC

-641 GEPVQIHHPDCPEAM
+641 GEPVQIHHPECPEAQ

-673 GEDFAFLATL
+673 GDDFAFLATL
-683 KILAVNKMGFGATLF
+683 KILAVNKMGLGTKLF
-698 DTITNQE
+698 DIITNQE

-712 EMKNEGGMVVAIV
+712 EMKIEGGMVVAIV

-754 GKRL
+754 GKKN

>member
-1 MGNVYNFAILNEL
+1 MI
-14 LKHWIMM
+14 

-38 FNVLLTCWKSRKN
+38 FNELLQCWKSRKN
-51 EQDVAFVTEAYLLA
+51 DQDVDLVTEAFLLA
-65 ANAHKDARRRSG
+65 ANAHKDQRRRSG

-86 VATIIAGEMGMGR
+86 VATIIASEMGVGR
-99 TSIIAALLHD
+99 TSIICALLHD
-109 VVEDTDYTLDYIK
+109 VVEDTDYTLEYIS
-122 EHFGDKAAQIVD
+122 ERFGEKVAKIVD
-134 GVTKLTNEDFTEG
+134 GVTKLTSEDLDKG
-147 VKSLQAETF
+147 VHSPQAETF

-163 SYDIRVI
+163 SVDIRVI

-181 RTLSSMPHHKQLKIA
+181 RTLSAMPHHKQLKIA

-208 RLGLYKVK
+208 RLGLYRVK

-229 QVFESVQKQ
+229 SVFESVQKQ
-238 LCDVREKKLK
+238 LEEVREKKIN
-248 ELEDFLAP
+248 ELEEFLAP

-264 GIKVRTMAIERNVSS
+264 GIKVRTKVIERNVSS

-294 YDAYV
+294 YDVYV
-299 ARIIIDCP
+299 VRIIIDCP
-307 DLDDEKVQCWE
+307 KPEDEKIQCWE

-353 MSKDGNWVE
+353 MNKKGNWVE
-362 TQIRTERMDEIA
+362 TQIRTERMDETA

-380 YWKYRAKN
+380 YWKYRDQN

-398 MNVVRNLVQQA
+398 MKVVRNLVQQA
-409 DENHVSAIE
+409 DENHASAIE
-418 FIDSFKLDLFNDEIF
+418 FIDNFKLDLFNDEIF
-433 VFTPDGDKITLPKG
+433 VFTPKGDKITLPKG

-452 FAYNIHSDL
+452 FAYNIHTDL

-467 ANINKKLSPIHTE
+467 ANINKKLSPIQTE
-480 LKMGDQVEVITSEYQ
+480 LKMGDQVEIITSEYQ

-506 TSSAKSRLKNGIK
+506 TSSAKTRLKNGIK
-519 DFRKAFKD
+519 DFRKSFKD
-527 KGKTM
+527 KGKAM

-537 DHANIDFS
+537 DNAKIDFS
-545 KQNRNILAAK
+545 KTNRNILAEK
-555 FNLATRNDLYY
+555 FNLSNRNDLYY
-566 FVAVNKIGRQ
+566 LVATNKIGQQ
-576 DVETILKKSDFSW
+576 DVETCLKKDEASW
-589 SNYLVKYLTLG
+589 SEYLVKYLTLG
-600 FVKPSSQKKNDDKD
+600 IVKPSSERKNDKAEEKPADNS
-614 GVDISGY
+614 VSGY
-621 TISTCC
+621 VISTCC
-627 NPIPGDDVVAISLP
+627 NPIPGDDVVAIQLP
-641 GEPVQIHHPDCPEAM
+641 GQPIQIHHPDCLEAQ
-656 KLMSRHGESIV
+656 KFMSRYGESIV
-667 KARWQF
+667 KAHLQF
-673 GEDFAFLATL
+673 GDDFAFLATL
-683 KILAVNKMGFGATLF
+683 KILAVNKMGFGTTLF
-698 DTITNQE
+698 DIITNQE

-712 EMKNEGGMVVAIV
+712 EMKIEGGMVVATV

-740 KIKKIDLVKKVERV
+740 KIRKLELVKKVERV
-754 GKRL
+754 GKRS

>member
-1 MGNVYNFAILNEL
+1 MN
-14 LKHWIMM
+14 
-21 TLPDTYSQDE
+21 LPDTYSQDE

-38 FNVLLTCWKSRKN
+38 FNGLLTCWKSRKN
-51 EQDVAFVTEAYLLA
+51 EQDVVLVTEAFLLA

-109 VVEDTDYTLDYIK
+109 VVEDTEYTLDYIK
-122 EHFGDKAAQIVD
+122 EHFGDKVAQIVD
-134 GVTKLTNEDFTEG
+134 GVTKLTNEDFEEG

-181 RTLSSMPHHKQLKIA
+181 RTLGSMPHHKQLKIA

-238 LCDVREKKLK
+238 LCEIREKKLK
-248 ELEDFLAP
+248 ELEEFLAP
-256 VKAELEQR
+256 VKMELEQR

-294 YDAYV
+294 YDVYV

-307 DLDDEKVQCWE
+307 NIEDEKVQCWE

-353 MSKDGNWVE
+353 MDKNGNWVE
-362 TQIRTERMDEIA
+362 TQIRTERMDETA

-380 YWKYRAKN
+380 YWKYRDKN

-398 MNVVRNLVQQA
+398 MKVVRNLVQQA
-409 DENHVSAIE
+409 DENQASAIE
-418 FIDSFKLDLFNDEIF
+418 FIDNFKLDLFNDEIF
-433 VFTPDGDKITLPKG
+433 VFTPNGDKMTLPKG

-480 LKMGDQVEVITSEYQ
+480 LKMGDQVEIITSEHQ

-519 DFRKAFKD
+519 DFRKVFKD
-527 KGKTM
+527 KGKAM
-532 LKEYF
+532 LREYF
-537 DHANIDFS
+537 EHANIDFS
-545 KQNRNILAAK
+545 KQNRNLLAEK

-566 FVAVNKIGRQ
+566 FVAVNKIGQQ
-576 DVETILKKSDFSW
+576 DVENILKKSDFSW

-600 FVKPSSQKKNDDKD
+600 FVKPSSQKKSDGKDD
-614 GVDISGY
+614 VDISGY

-641 GEPVQIHHPDCPEAM
+641 GEPVQIHHPDCPVAM

-683 KILAVNKMGFGATLF
+683 KILAVNKMGFGAMLF

-754 GKRL
+754 GKRV

>member
-1 MGNVYNFAILNEL
+1 
-14 LKHWIMM
+14 MM

-31 KIELERQ
+31 KAELERQ
-38 FNVLLTCWKSRKN
+38 FDNLLRCWKSRKN
-51 EQDVAFVTEAYLLA
+51 EQDVESVTEGFLLA
-65 ANAHKDARRRSG
+65 ANAHKDQRRRSG

-109 VVEDTDYTLDYIK
+109 VVEDTEYTLDYIK
-122 EHFGDKAAQIVD
+122 EHFGEKVAQIVD
-134 GVTKLTNEDFTEG
+134 GVTKLTNEDFDAN
-147 VKSLQAETF
+147 VRSLQAETF

-181 RTLSSMPHHKQLKIA
+181 RTLGSMPHHKQLKIA
-196 SETTQIYAPIAY
+196 SETTQIYAPVAY

-216 IELDDLCLKYINP
+216 LELDDLCLKYINP

-238 LCDVREKKLK
+238 LAEVRDRKIK

-256 VKAELEQR
+256 VKSDLEKQ
-264 GIKVRTMAIERNVSS
+264 GVKVRTMAIERNVSS

-294 YDAYV
+294 YDVYV

-307 DLDDEKVQCWE
+307 NIEDEKVKCWE
-318 TFAVF
+318 TFAAF

-353 MSKDGNWVE
+353 MNQNGNWVE

-380 YWKYRAKN
+380 YWKYRDKN
-388 SNAES
+388 STAES

-398 MNVVRNLVQQA
+398 MKVVKDLVKQA
-409 DENHVSAIE
+409 DENHASAIE
-418 FIDSFKLDLFNDEIF
+418 FIDNFKLDLFNDEIF
-433 VFTPDGDKITLPKG
+433 VFTPKGDKITLPKG

-452 FAYNIHSDL
+452 FAYNIHTDL

-467 ANINKKLSPIHTE
+467 ANINKKLSPIQTE
-480 LKMGDQVEVITSEYQ
+480 LKMGDQVEIITSEHQ

-519 DFRKAFKD
+519 DFRKVFKD

-537 DHANIDFS
+537 DRAKIDFS
-545 KQNRNILAAK
+545 RLNRNILVEK
-555 FNLATRNDLYY
+555 FNLANRNDLYY
-566 FVAVNKIGRQ
+566 YVATNKIGQQ
-576 DVETILKKSDFSW
+576 DVETILKKKDASLSD
-589 SNYLVKYLTLG
+589 YLVKYLTLG
-600 FVKPSSQKKNDDKD
+600 FVKPSQKKNEEKPDEN
-614 GVDISGY
+614 GVSGY
-621 TISTCC
+621 VIATCC
-627 NPIPGDDVVAISLP
+627 KPIPGDDVVAIQLP
-641 GEPVQIHHPDCPEAM
+641 GEPIQIHHPDCPEAQ
-656 KLMSRHGESIV
+656 KLMSRYGESIV
-667 KARWQF
+667 KAHLQF
-673 GEDFAFLATL
+673 GDDFAFLATI
-683 KILAVNKMGFGATLF
+683 KVLAVNKMGFGAKLF

-712 EMKNEGGMVVAIV
+712 EMMIEGGMVVATV

-740 KIKKIDLVKKVERV
+740 KIKKIELVKKVERI
-754 GKRL
+754 GKRS

>member
-1 MGNVYNFAILNEL
+1 
-14 LKHWIMM
+14 M
-21 TLPDTYSQDE
+21 TLPDTYSQEE

-38 FNVLLTCWKSRKN
+38 FNELLQCWKSRKN
-51 EQDVAFVTEAYLLA
+51 EQDVALVTEAYLLA

-99 TSIIAALLHD
+99 TSIICALLHD
-109 VVEDTDYTLDYIK
+109 VVEDTDYTLEYIS
-122 EHFGDKAAQIVD
+122 EHFGEKVAKIVD
-134 GVTKLTNEDFTEG
+134 GVTKLTSEDFKEG
-147 VKSLQAETF
+147 AKSLQAETF

-196 SETTQIYAPIAY
+196 SETAQIYAPIAY

-229 QVFESVQKQ
+229 QVFDSVQKQ
-238 LCDVREKKLK
+238 LCEVREKKIN
-248 ELEDFLAP
+248 ELEEFLAP
-256 VKAELEQR
+256 VKAELDKM

-294 YDAYV
+294 YDVYV

-307 DLDDEKVQCWE
+307 NVEDEKVKCWE

-353 MSKDGNWVE
+353 MNKKGNWVE

-380 YWKYRAKN
+380 YWKYRDQN
-388 SNAES
+388 STAES

-398 MNVVRNLVQQA
+398 MKVVRDLVQQA
-409 DENHVSAIE
+409 DDNQASAIE

-433 VFTPDGDKITLPKG
+433 VFTPNGDKITLPKG

-519 DFRKAFKD
+519 DFRKVFKE
-527 KGKTM
+527 KGKAM
-532 LKEYF
+532 LREIF
-537 DHANIDFS
+537 ENARIDFS
-545 KQNRNILAAK
+545 KQNRNTLAEK
-555 FNLATRNDLYY
+555 LNLATRNDLYY
-566 FVAVNKIGRQ
+566 YVAMNKVSQQ
-576 DVETILKKSDFSW
+576 DVENILKKNDASW
-589 SNYLVKYLTLG
+589 SDYLVKYLTLG
-600 FVKPSSQKKNDDKD
+600 FVNPSKRNGNKTSD
-614 GVDISGY
+614 VDVAGY
-621 TISTCC
+621 VISTCC

-641 GEPVQIHHPDCPEAM
+641 GEPVQIHHPDCPEAQ

-673 GEDFAFLATL
+673 GDDFAFLATL
-683 KILAVNKMGFGATLF
+683 KILAVNKMGFGAKLF

-712 EMKNEGGMVVAIV
+712 EMKIEGGMVVAIV

-754 GKRL
+754 GKKA

>member
-1 MGNVYNFAILNEL
+1 MI
-14 LKHWIMM
+14 

-38 FNVLLTCWKSRKN
+38 FNELLQCWKSRKN
-51 EQDVAFVTEAYLLA
+51 DQDVDLVTEAFLLA
-65 ANAHKDARRRSG
+65 ANAHKDQRRRSG

-86 VATIIAGEMGMGR
+86 VATIIASEMGVGR
-99 TSIIAALLHD
+99 TSIICALLHD
-109 VVEDTDYTLDYIK
+109 VVEDTDYTLEYIS
-122 EHFGDKAAQIVD
+122 EHFGEKVAKIVD
-134 GVTKLTNEDFTEG
+134 GVTKLTSEDLDKG
-147 VKSLQAETF
+147 VHSPQAETF

-163 SYDIRVI
+163 SVDIRVI

-181 RTLSSMPHHKQLKIA
+181 RTLSAMPHHKQLKIA

-208 RLGLYKVK
+208 RLGLYRVK

-229 QVFESVQKQ
+229 SVFESVQKQ
-238 LCDVREKKLK
+238 LEEVREKKIN
-248 ELEDFLAP
+248 ELEEFLAP

-264 GIKVRTMAIERNVSS
+264 GIKVRTKVIERNVSS

-294 YDAYV
+294 YDVYV
-299 ARIIIDCP
+299 VRIIIDCP
-307 DLDDEKVQCWE
+307 KPEDEKIQCWE

-353 MSKDGNWVE
+353 MNKKGNWVE
-362 TQIRTERMDEIA
+362 TQIRTERMDETA

-380 YWKYRAKN
+380 YWKYRDQN

-398 MNVVRNLVQQA
+398 MKVVRNLVQQA
-409 DENHVSAIE
+409 DENHASAIE
-418 FIDSFKLDLFNDEIF
+418 FIDNFKLDLFNDEIF
-433 VFTPDGDKITLPKG
+433 VFTPKGDKITLPKG

-452 FAYNIHSDL
+452 FAYNIHTDL

-467 ANINKKLSPIHTE
+467 ANINKKLSPIQTE
-480 LKMGDQVEVITSEYQ
+480 LKMGDQVEIITSEYQ

-506 TSSAKSRLKNGIK
+506 TSSAKTRLKNGIK
-519 DFRKAFKD
+519 DFRKSFKD
-527 KGKTM
+527 KGKAM

-537 DHANIDFS
+537 DNAKIDFS
-545 KQNRNILAAK
+545 KTNRNILAEK
-555 FNLATRNDLYY
+555 FNLSNRNDLYY
-566 FVAVNKIGRQ
+566 LVATNKIDQQ
-576 DVETILKKSDFSW
+576 DVETCLKKDEASW
-589 SNYLVKYLTLG
+589 SEYLVKYLTLG
-600 FVKPSSQKKNDDKD
+600 IVKPSSERKNDKAEEKPADNS
-614 GVDISGY
+614 VSGY
-621 TISTCC
+621 VISTCC
-627 NPIPGDDVVAISLP
+627 NPIPGDDVVAIQLP
-641 GEPVQIHHPDCPEAM
+641 GQPIQIHHPDCLEAQ
-656 KLMSRHGESIV
+656 KLMSRYGESIV
-667 KARWQF
+667 KAHLQF
-673 GEDFAFLATL
+673 GDDFAFLATL
-683 KILAVNKMGFGATLF
+683 KILAVNKMGFGTTLF
-698 DTITNQE
+698 DIITNQE

-712 EMKNEGGMVVAIV
+712 EMKIEGGMVVATV

-740 KIKKIDLVKKVERV
+740 KIRKLELVKKVERV
-754 GKRL
+754 GKRS

>member
-1 MGNVYNFAILNEL
+1 MN
-14 LKHWIMM
+14 
-21 TLPDTYSQDE
+21 LPDTYSQDE

-38 FNVLLTCWKSRKN
+38 FNGLLTCWKSRKN
-51 EQDVAFVTEAYLLA
+51 EQDVVLVTEAFLLA

-109 VVEDTDYTLDYIK
+109 VVEDTEYTLDYIK
-122 EHFGDKAAQIVD
+122 EHFGDKVAQIVD
-134 GVTKLTNEDFTEG
+134 GVTKLTNEDFEEG

-181 RTLSSMPHHKQLKIA
+181 RTLGSMPHHKQLKIA

-238 LCDVREKKLK
+238 LCEIREKKLK
-248 ELEDFLAP
+248 ELKEFLAP
-256 VKAELEQR
+256 VKMELEQR

-294 YDAYV
+294 YDVYV

-307 DLDDEKVQCWE
+307 NIEDEKVQCWE

-353 MSKDGNWVE
+353 MDKNGNWVE
-362 TQIRTERMDEIA
+362 TQIRTERMDETA

-380 YWKYRAKN
+380 YWKYRDKN

-398 MNVVRNLVQQA
+398 MKVVRNLVQQA
-409 DENHVSAIE
+409 DENQASAIE
-418 FIDSFKLDLFNDEIF
+418 FIDNFKLDLFNDEIF
-433 VFTPDGDKITLPKG
+433 VFTPNGDKMTLPKG

-480 LKMGDQVEVITSEYQ
+480 LKMGDQVEIITSEHQ

-519 DFRKAFKD
+519 DFRKVFKD
-527 KGKTM
+527 KGKAM
-532 LKEYF
+532 LREYF
-537 DHANIDFS
+537 EHADIDFS
-545 KQNRNILAAK
+545 KQNRNLLAEK

-566 FVAVNKIGRQ
+566 FVAVNKIGQQ
-576 DVETILKKSDFSW
+576 DVENILKKSDFSW

-600 FVKPSSQKKNDDKD
+600 FVKPSSQKKSDGKDD
-614 GVDISGY
+614 VDISGY

-641 GEPVQIHHPDCPEAM
+641 GEPVQIHHPDCPVAM
-656 KLMSRHGESIV
+656 KLMSRHVESIV

-683 KILAVNKMGFGATLF
+683 KILAVNKMGFGAMLF

-712 EMKNEGGMVVAIV
+712 EMKNEGGMVVAMV

-754 GKRL
+754 GKRV